1 MKEPASYDV
10 LGTALRATTYEDLT
24 DYCQQRVLEEGVISV
39 DFTNTQI
46 VTMRQLD
53 PTFLEQTSQVDF
65 FIPDGMPL
73 IWCLNQQG
81 AELKDRV
88 YGPTFMR
95 YCLTHCQP
103 TSTHFSRWKLR
114 MPPKAEENALGWNQ
128 SCVSLVSIMATLVQR
143 RTMALLKASTTAHP
157 TLFGSVLGRKQ
168 QAWIHRHKHR
178 FTRGA
183 LLAVGFAFD
192 VNAGTKPDA
201 PLWMQHCG
209 MGWVFR
215 LCSEPRRLL
224 GRYAYYNTMFLWLL
238 LKNGWKGMLWS
249 ASKQG

>member
-1 MKEPASYDV
+1 MVSGSYPRADD
-10 LGTALRATTYEDLT
+10 GTGGTNHEGTCLLRRSRDALRATTYEDLT

-95 YCLTHCQP
+95 HCLTHCQP
-103 TSTHFSRWKLR
+103 TSTHFFSVEAPR
-114 MPPKAEENALGWNQ
+114 MPPKAEGKRPWLE
-128 SCVSLVSIMATLVQR
+128 SKV
-143 RTMALLKASTTAHP
+143 
-157 TLFGSVLGRKQ
+157 
-168 QAWIHRHKHR
+168 
-178 FTRGA
+178 
-183 LLAVGFAFD
+183 
-192 VNAGTKPDA
+192 
-201 PLWMQHCG
+201 
-209 MGWVFR
+209 
-215 LCSEPRRLL
+215 
-224 GRYAYYNTMFLWLL
+224 AYRW
-238 LKNGWKGMLWS
+238 
-249 ASKQG
+249 

>member
-46 VTMRQLD
+46 VTMRRLD
-53 PTFLEQTSQVDF
+53 PAFLEQTSQVDF

-95 YCLTHCQP
+95 YCLTHCRP
-103 TSTHFSRWKLR
+103 TSTHFFLGGSSECLQKLR
-114 MPPKAEENALGWNQ
+114 ENALSWNPK
-128 SCVSLVSIMATLVQR
+128 LRI
-143 RTMALLKASTTAHP
+143 
-157 TLFGSVLGRKQ
+157 
-168 QAWIHRHKHR
+168 
-178 FTRGA
+178 
-183 LLAVGFAFD
+183 VGEHH
-192 VNAGTKPDA
+192 G
-201 PLWMQHCG
+201 
-209 MGWVFR
+209 
-215 LCSEPRRLL
+215 
-224 GRYAYYNTMFLWLL
+224 Y
-238 LKNGWKGMLWS
+238 
-249 ASKQG
+249 